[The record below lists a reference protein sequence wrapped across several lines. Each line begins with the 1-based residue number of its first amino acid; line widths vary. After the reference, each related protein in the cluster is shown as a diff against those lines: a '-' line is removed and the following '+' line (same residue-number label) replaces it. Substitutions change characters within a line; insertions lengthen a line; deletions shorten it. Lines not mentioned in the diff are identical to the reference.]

1 MQSIRA
7 FISIE
12 IPQEIKEKIS
22 LIQEQLKSVETPV
35 SWVRLDSIHLT
46 LKFLGNIM
54 EEQIPDIKKCIEIVA
69 NGIPPFSVNIKGGG
83 VFPNLNYPRVIWLG
97 LEDRTDSLFKLQ
109 KGFDSCLEKIGFEP
123 EERGFK
129 PHLTLG
135 RVKSLK
141 GKNQLIRTIHIYKDI
156 EVGEI
161 NVDKI
166 KLMRSQLNPA
176 GAIYTVLEEVRLTAV
191 ESGQCSV
198 VSDE

>member
-54 EEQIPDIKKCIEIVA
+54 EEQIPDIKKCIDTAV
-69 NGIPPFSVNIKGGG
+69 NGISPFNVNVKGGG

-109 KGFDSCLEKIGFEP
+109 KGIDSCLEKIGFEP

-176 GAIYTVLEEVRLTAV
+176 GAIYTVLEEVRLT
-191 ESGQCSV
+191 E
-198 VSDE
+198 EN

>member
-54 EEQIPDIKKCIEIVA
+54 EEQIPDIKKCIDTAV
-69 NGIPPFSVNIKGGG
+69 NGISPFNVNVKGGG

-97 LEDRTDSLFKLQ
+97 LEDKTDSLFKIQ
-109 KGFDSCLEKIGFEP
+109 KGIDNCLEKIGFEP

-161 NVDKI
+161 YVDKI

-176 GAIYTVLEEVRLTAV
+176 GAIYTVLEEVRLT
-191 ESGQCSV
+191 E
-198 VSDE
+198 EN

>member
-1 MQSIRA
+1 MQTIRA

-22 LIQEQLKSVETPV
+22 LIQEQLKTIETPI

-46 LKFLGNIM
+46 LKFLGNIL
-54 EEQIPDIKKCIEIVA
+54 EEQIPNIKRCIDTAVS
-69 NGIPPFSVNIKGGG
+69 GISPFNVNIKGGG
-83 VFPNLNYPRVIWLG
+83 VFPNLNHPRVIWLG
-97 LEDRTDSLFKLQ
+97 LEDKTDSLFKIQ
-109 KGFDSCLEKIGFEP
+109 KGIDNCLEKIGFEP
-123 EERGFK
+123 EERGFT

-161 NVDKI
+161 YADKI
-166 KLMRSQLNPA
+166 KLMRSQLNPS
-176 GAIYTVLEEVRLTAV
+176 GAIYTVLEEVGLTK
-191 ESGQCSV
+191 
-198 VSDE
+198 

>member
-1 MQSIRA
+1 MQTIRA

-12 IPQEIKEKIS
+12 IPQEIKGKIS
-22 LIQEQLKSVETPV
+22 LIQEQLKTIETPI

-46 LKFLGNIM
+46 LKFLGNIT
-54 EEQIPDIKKCIEIVA
+54 ELQIPEIKNCMTTAA
-69 NGIPPFSVNIKGGG
+69 NGIPPFDVKVKRGG

-109 KGFDSCLEKIGFEP
+109 KGIDICLEKIGFEP
-123 EERGFK
+123 EERGFT

-141 GKNQLIRTIHIYKDI
+141 GKNHLIRTIHIYKDI

-161 NVDKI
+161 YVDKI
-166 KLMRSQLNPA
+166 KLMRSQLNPT
-176 GAIYTVLEEVRLTAV
+176 GAIYTVLEEVRLT
-191 ESGQCSV
+191 E
-198 VSDE
+198 EN

>member
-1 MQSIRA
+1 MQTIRV

-22 LIQEQLKSVETPV
+22 LIQEQLKTIETPI

-46 LKFLGNIM
+46 LKFLGNIT
-54 EEQIPDIKKCIEIVA
+54 ELQIPEIKNCMTTAA
-69 NGIPPFSVNIKGGG
+69 NGIPPFDVKVKRGG

-109 KGFDSCLEKIGFEP
+109 KGIDSCLKKIDFEP
-123 EERGFK
+123 EERGFT

-141 GKNQLIRTIHIYKDI
+141 GKNHLIRTIHIYKDI

-161 NVDKI
+161 YVDKI
-166 KLMRSQLNPA
+166 KLMRSQLNPS
-176 GAIYTVLEEVRLTAV
+176 GAIYTILEDVGLTAV
-191 ESGQCSV
+191 ESGQ
-198 VSDE
+198 

>member
-1 MQSIRA
+1 MQTIRA

-22 LIQEQLKSVETPV
+22 LIQEQLRVIETPI

-46 LKFLGNIM
+46 LKFLGNIP
-54 EEQIPDIKKCIEIVA
+54 EEQIPDIKKCIVTA
-69 NGIPPFSVNIKGGG
+69 VSGISPFKVNVKGGG

-97 LEDRTDSLFKLQ
+97 LEDKTDSLFKLQ
-109 KGFDSCLEKIGFEP
+109 KGIDGCLEKIGFEP
-123 EERGFK
+123 EERGFT

-161 NVDKI
+161 YVDRI

-176 GAIYTVLEEVRLTAV
+176 GAIYTVLEKVKLK
-191 ESGQCSV
+191 
-198 VSDE
+198 

>member
-12 IPQEIKEKIS
+12 LPQEIKGKIF
-22 LIQEQLKSVETPV
+22 LIQEQLRVIETPI

-46 LKFLGNIM
+46 LKFLGNIL
-54 EEQIPDIKKCIEIVA
+54 EEQIPDIKKCIDISV
-69 NGIPPFSVNIKGGG
+69 NGISPFKVNVKGGG

-109 KGFDSCLEKIGFEP
+109 KGIDSCLEKIGFEP
-123 EERGFK
+123 EERGFT

-141 GKNQLIRTIHIYKDI
+141 GKTHLIRTIHIYKDI

-161 NVDKI
+161 YVDKI

-176 GAIYTVLEEVRLTAV
+176 GAIYTVLEEVRLT
-191 ESGQCSV
+191 E
-198 VSDE
+198 EN

>member
-7 FISIE
+7 SISIE

-54 EEQIPDIKKCIEIVA
+54 EEQIPDIKKCIDISV
-69 NGIPPFSVNIKGGG
+69 NGISPFKVNVKGGG

-109 KGFDSCLEKIGFEP
+109 KGIDSCLEKIGFEP
-123 EERGFK
+123 EERGFT

-141 GKNQLIRTIHIYKDI
+141 GKTHLIRTIHIYKDI

-161 NVDKI
+161 YVDKI
-166 KLMRSQLNPA
+166 KLMRSQLNPT
-176 GAIYTVLEEVRLTAV
+176 GAIYTVLEEVRLT
-191 ESGQCSV
+191 E
-198 VSDE
+198 EN